1 METVSGSLPGPTV
14 QSGSCPHAVL
24 TQSCIYVPE
33 EVRDTLVAAEKLG
46 EQLARALIARGAEQV
61 LRAAREEKDLAH

>member
-1 METVSGSLPGPTV
+1 
-14 QSGSCPHAVL
+14 
-24 TQSCIYVPE
+24 
-33 EVRDTLVAAEKLG
+33 VAAEKLG